1 MKHSMRNWHTWG
13 SVALGVPLLLVG
25 LTTFFIAHEKRLG
38 TKEIV
43 IPTSATVNDPVEIR
57 ASVRVGN
64 EQWIGTKH
72 GVFQLE
78 GDRAAPIE
86 GAPKDEIRD
95 MLVVGNVALF
105 AGKKALW
112 RMELG
117 KDGKATQVL
126 KADCWQV
133 AANGDGYAAACKD
146 EGLLVSA
153 DGKAWQA
160 RAIEFPVQTAAMAA
174 QAGTPLS
181 KIIMDMHTGKLFF
194 GKQYE
199 WIWIDL
205 LGMACVGL
213 GLTGLVMWMRGRRQ
227 RAAVTG

>member
-43 IPTSATVNDPVEIR
+43 IPIDGTANEPVEIR
-57 ASVRVGN
+57 ASGRVGN
-64 EQWIGTKH
+64 EQWLSTKQ
-72 GVFQLE
+72 GVFRLE
-78 GDRAAPIE
+78 GDRAIPID
-86 GAPKDEIRD
+86 GSPKDEIRD
-95 MLVVGNVALF
+95 MLAVGNVVLL

-117 KDGKATQVL
+117 AAGKATQVY

-133 AANGDGYAAACKD
+133 AVNGDGYAASCKD
-146 EGLLVSA
+146 EGLLLST
-153 DGKAWQA
+153 DGKEWHTHSVQ
-160 RAIEFPVQTAAMAA
+160 FPVQAVASKES
-174 QAGTPLS
+174 GIPLS
-181 KIIMDMHTGKLFF
+181 RIIMDMHTGKLFF

-227 RAAVTG
+227 RAAVAG